1 MCVCFNISTFSL
13 SLITLHWSCHRCR
26 FTYSLFKRCVF
37 IQTRS
42 ENETIDQKDNGREQK
57 ITAQALH
64 KTHRNVQREENSAR
78 EREQERKRK
87 RSVTR
92 YKLCLSISYMFV
104 ELLLLLLLL
113 LPLFIDP
120 CLLAAAV
127 AAATAVTATYAH
139 SYNIPYE

>member
-1 MCVCFNISTFSL
+1 MCMRFKISTFSL

-42 ENETIDQKDNGREQK
+42 ENETIDQKHDGREQK
-57 ITAQALH
+57 KQLSIVQ
-64 KTHRNVQREENSAR
+64 THRNASREEKR
-78 EREQERKRK
+78 ERARKRK

-92 YKLCLSISYMFV
+92 YKLCLSISYMLV
-104 ELLLLLLLL
+104 ELLFLLLLLLSF
-113 LPLFIDP
+113 FIDP
-120 CLLAAAV
+120 CLLAAA
-127 AAATAVTATYAH
+127 AAAAPTATYVH